1 MQVVFSVEEFRFL
14 VHTLREFSESHP
26 ELSAQS
32 KASALLDKVLAHD
45 FAFSIDELEDL
56 EQILKAYESKA
67 YPELVDSQSWEKRRN
82 AQLLERVLDRV
93 TEACAMG

>member
-14 VHTLREFSESHP
+14 VHTLREYSESQG
-26 ELSAQS
+26 SSFQTN
-32 KASALLDKVLAHD
+32 ASALLDKVLAHD

-56 EQILKAYESKA
+56 EEILKAYESTA
-67 YPELVDSQSWEKRRN
+67 YSELAGSQSWEKRHN

>member
-14 VHTLREFSESHP
+14 VHALRELSESQP
-26 ELSAQS
+26 ESSLRSA
-32 KASALLDKVLAHD
+32 ASTLLEKVLAHD

-56 EQILKAYESKA
+56 EEILKAYESKA
-67 YPELVDSQSWEKRRN
+67 YAELADSQSWEKRHN